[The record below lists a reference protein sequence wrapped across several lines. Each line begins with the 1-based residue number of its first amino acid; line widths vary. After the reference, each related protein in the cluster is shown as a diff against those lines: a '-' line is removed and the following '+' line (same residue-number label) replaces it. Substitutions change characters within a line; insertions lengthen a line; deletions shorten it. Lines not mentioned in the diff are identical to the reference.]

1 MSGPSSDVGTDE
13 MTTSPQPNRP
23 DAPRGA
29 GTQSGSAG
37 REPVSPPRPPT
48 PEPSWRNVARET
60 LPPRSVSELVQETL
74 QTMTALMRARRIHH
88 EVRSDS
94 SRRVRQYGTL
104 RRALLVFLADT
115 VQTARDGSRIL
126 VRTRDLAGDRVE
138 VAIEDESDAP
148 SIVERAVG
156 PGDRSGRSTTIRDA
170 LRDLERH
177 HSARIYVGVENGKR
191 RLLMDVG
198 FPGEE

>member
-1 MSGPSSDVGTDE
+1 MSGPSPDVGTDE
-13 MTTSPQPNRP
+13 SPTSTQPNRP
-23 DAPRGA
+23 GPSMGAPGA
-29 GTQSGSAG
+29 GRDVPNA
-37 REPVSPPRPPT
+37 PRPPT
-48 PEPSWRNVARET
+48 PAGAWRNVARET

-74 QTMTALMRARRIHH
+74 QTMTALMRARRLQH
-88 EVRSDS
+88 EVLSES
-94 SRRVRQYGTL
+94 SRKFRQYGTL
-104 RRALLVFLADT
+104 RRALLVFIADT

-138 VAIEDESDAP
+138 VAIEDESDSP
-148 SIVERAVG
+148 SVIERAIG

-198 FPGEE
+198 FPGDE